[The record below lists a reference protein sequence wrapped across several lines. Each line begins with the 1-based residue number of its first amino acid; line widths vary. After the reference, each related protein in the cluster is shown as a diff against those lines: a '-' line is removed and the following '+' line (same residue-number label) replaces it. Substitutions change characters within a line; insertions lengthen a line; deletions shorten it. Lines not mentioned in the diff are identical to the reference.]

1 MVAFR
6 RLNTSMSME
15 KLEPRMRVKI
25 WLEDDDQMVFGPGCH
40 ALLERIDRLGSLA
53 GAVKEL
59 KMSYRAAWGHIKKVE
74 DTLGVALVV
83 KEGGNKSGYS
93 LSDEGRLLLEAYD
106 KWESAVEDEAIRL
119 ARELFPWPVRR
130 TPGV

>member
-1 MVAFR
+1 MG
-6 RLNTSMSME
+6 ME
-15 KLEPRMRVKI
+15 KLEPKTRVKI
-25 WLEDDDQMVFGPGCH
+25 WLEHEDQMVFGPGCH
-40 ALLERIDRLGSLA
+40 ALLERIDRIGSLA

-93 LSDEGRLLLEAYD
+93 LSDEGRQLLAAYD
-106 KWESAVEDEAIRL
+106 KWNSAVEDEAVRL
-119 ARELFPWPVRR
+119 AQELFPWPVGR
-130 TPGV
+130 